1 MPTAEVSVD
10 SLFALDPATVRCPYA
25 QYADLRTHQP
35 VRWVE
40 QLGAYMVT
48 RYSDVIAILGATDEF
63 SNALASGPGSVT
75 GLAHKLFADPDT
87 PATLRTQAQRRIELS
102 KSPVLLNSDPPLH
115 IRQRKLVNKAFTARR
130 VLEMETSV
138 TEIAN
143 GLVDEFVGDGRVELV
158 SQFSIRLP
166 MTVIAGLLGVP
177 AQMHP
182 VFKRWSDAFVAGVG
196 SVTLT
201 QERITDL
208 FAAVDEFYDYFTVQI
223 EARET
228 EPGDDL
234 VSAIVHARLDGETP
248 LTRNEMLQMLVQFL
262 VAGNETTTNLIT
274 SIMFTLLGDPALMA
288 LVRADHGQIPAVVE
302 EALRLES
309 PVQGTFR
316 TALRDTRIDG
326 VDIAQGSAL
335 YLVLGSANRD
345 EGAFPEA
352 AQTDLTRRGNHLAFG
367 KGEHFCLGASIAR
380 LEARIAIDTLLS
392 RLDDIE
398 LDCEPTEVAYLP
410 SFAHHG
416 ISGLPLTFSAR

>member
-25 QYADLRTHQP
+25 QYADLRAHQP
-35 VRWVE
+35 VRWAE
-40 QLGAYMVT
+40 QLGAFMVT
-48 RYSDVIAILGATDEF
+48 RYADVAAILGAPEEF
-63 SNALASGPGSVT
+63 SNAMASGPGSVT
-75 GLAHKLFADPDT
+75 GLAHKLVADPGT
-87 PATLRTQAQRRIELS
+87 PATLRAQAQRRIELS
-102 KSPVLLNSDPPLH
+102 KSPVLLNSDPPQH

-130 VLEMETSV
+130 VLEMEAAV

-143 GLVDEFVGDGRVELV
+143 RLVDEFPGDGRVDLV

-166 MTVIAGLLGVP
+166 MTVIADILGVP
-177 AQMHP
+177 AEMHRT
-182 VFKRWSDAFVAGVG
+182 FKRWSDAFVAGVG

-201 QERITDL
+201 KERIADL

-274 SIMFTLLGDPALMA
+274 STMFTLLNDPALLA
-288 LVRADHGQIPAVVE
+288 RVRDDHDEIPAVVE
-302 EALRLES
+302 EVLRLES

-316 TALRDTRIDG
+316 TAVRDTTIGG
-326 VDIAQGSAL
+326 VDIPRGATL

-345 EGAFPEA
+345 DDAFDDAP
-352 AQTDLTRRGNHLAFG
+352 TVDVCRRGNHLAFG